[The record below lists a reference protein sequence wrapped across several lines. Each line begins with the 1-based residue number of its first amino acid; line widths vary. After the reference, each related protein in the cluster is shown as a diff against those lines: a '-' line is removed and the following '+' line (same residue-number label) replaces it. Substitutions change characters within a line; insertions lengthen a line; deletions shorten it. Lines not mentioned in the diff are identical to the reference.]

1 MLKGRILGVDFGL
14 KRIGLS
20 VSDPLFI
27 IASSLDTLQAGHTVK
42 SSAELLAKHIQTFS
56 YPIIEIVVGL
66 PLHMN
71 GTESERSALA
81 RQFAEFLH
89 QASGIKVSLLDER
102 LTTVQ
107 ADRALIE
114 TGYSRK
120 KRAQVVDRVSA
131 VLLLQTFLSRRSPS

>member
-27 IASSLDTLQAGHTVK
+27 IASSLDTFQAGHTVK
-42 SSAELLAKHIQTFS
+42 QSAELLAKHIQGFT
-56 YPIIEIVVGL
+56 YPIIEIVIGL

-81 RQFAEFLH
+81 RQFSHLVEEAT
-89 QASGIKVSLLDER
+89 GIKTYLFDER

-114 TGYSRK
+114 TGFSRK
-120 KRAQVVDRVSA
+120 KRAQVVDKVSA
-131 VLLLQTFLSRRSPS
+131 VLLLQTYLSQRKSP